1 MKRISIILPL
11 LLFFAFTYGQKEDA
25 AADTSAWKTGGL
37 GTVTFS
43 QVSLYQWAA
52 GGDPSISGAAML
64 NVFANYKGLNQS
76 WDNTLDLGYG
86 IIKQGDMTRKSND
99 RLEFSS
105 KYGRRVTD
113 TWNYSALL
121 NFRTQFDNG
130 YKYYGDTAKTIISK
144 FMAPAYLTASLGMDY
159 KPNKNLSI
167 FLSPV
172 TGKFTFVLD
181 DSLAAGGNFGLD
193 PGDKFR
199 AELGGFVKIEYS
211 NEIMTNVNL
220 ASKLDLFSN
229 YLHNPQNIDINLEIM
244 LSMKIN
250 EYLSASISAMF
261 IYDDDVDLYK
271 TKGSLTPEG
280 PGWQIKEVFGLGFS
294 YKF

>member
-1 MKRISIILPL
+1 MKKIIATLPL
-11 LLFFAFTYGQKEDA
+11 VFFFAYSYGQKENEK
-25 AADTSAWKTGGL
+25 ADTIGWTTGGL
-37 GTVTFS
+37 GTLTFS

-52 GGDPSISGAAML
+52 GGEASVSGAAML

-86 IIKQGDMTRKSND
+86 LIKQGDMTRKSND

-113 TWNYSALL
+113 TWNYSAVL

-144 FMAPAYLTASLGMDY
+144 LMAPAYLTASLGMDY
-159 KPNKNLSI
+159 KPNKHLSI

-181 DSLAAGGNFGLD
+181 DSLAAEGNFGLA
-193 PGDKFR
+193 PGDKLR
-199 AELGGFVKIEYS
+199 AELGGFVKIQYS
-211 NEIMTNVNL
+211 NQIMENVDF

-229 YLHNPQNIDINLEIM
+229 YLNNPQNIDVNLEIL

-250 EYLSASISAMF
+250 QYLSATLSTIF
-261 IYDDDVDLYK
+261 IYDDDIDLYK
-271 TKGSLTPEG
+271 TKGATEAEG